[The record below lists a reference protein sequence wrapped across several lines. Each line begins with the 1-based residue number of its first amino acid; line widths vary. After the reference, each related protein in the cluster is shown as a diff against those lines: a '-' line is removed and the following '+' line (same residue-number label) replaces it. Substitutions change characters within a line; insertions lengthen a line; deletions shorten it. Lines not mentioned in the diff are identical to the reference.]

1 MSLGAVSANGF
12 ASLKRG
18 HDNSRDIP
26 EFISFVGKYEKAMNM
41 EVERTKSVRNAPLF
55 SKTTREKFG
64 ALQKASM
71 ESMKK
76 KDNLINVQKKKRHLS
91 VA

>member
-12 ASLKRG
+12 ASLKKG

-26 EFISFVGKYEKAMNM
+26 EFISF
-41 EVERTKSVRNAPLF
+41 VERTKSVRNAPLF

-64 ALQKASM
+64 AFQKASM
-71 ESMKK
+71 EKYEEE
-76 KDNLINVQKKKRHLS
+76 R
-91 VA
+91 

>member
-12 ASLKRG
+12 ASLKKG

-64 ALQKASM
+64 AFQKASM
-71 ESMKK
+71 EK

>member
-12 ASLKRG
+12 ASLKKW

-64 ALQKASM
+64 AFQKASM
-71 ESMKK
+71 EKYEEE
-76 KDNLINVQKKKRHLS
+76 R
-91 VA
+91 